1 MYFTLLFYTCV
12 YVMILLTDREVV
24 MLKFIKYFNF
34 ILLSIFI
41 TFFSNVA
48 SANDKFKIF
57 IDGIAK
63 EANAMGISKS
73 IISEFKTSTVFIPRV
88 IELDKSQPEFKLTLS
103 QYLKRVVTSSRIKK
117 ANLEYKKNKKL
128 LKTIG
133 SFYGVQPRFIVA
145 LWGIETDFGRLTGG
159 FPVISSLSTLAF
171 EGRRHDYFKKE
182 LLNAIKIIDQGHIT
196 LNKMTGSWAGAMG
209 QCQFMPSSFL
219 NYASDWDKN
228 GSKNIWSSKGDVFA
242 SAANYLKNVGW
253 SDKITWGRKVYLRNY
268 NGKFDKNKILLL
280 REWSNYNILN
290 SSKNKLPLVN
300 QKARLIIPN
309 NFGKYGYLV
318 YTNFD
323 SLLNWN
329 RSNYFAIAVGNLSD
343 SIKEN

>member
-1 MYFTLLFYTCV
+1 
-12 YVMILLTDREVV
+12 

-73 IISEFKTSTVFIPRV
+73 IISDFKTTTVFIPRV

-117 ANLEYKKNKKL
+117 ANIEYKKNKKL

-253 SDKITWGRKVYLRNY
+253 SDKITWGRKVYLGNY
-268 NGKFDKNKILLL
+268 NEKFDKNKILLL

-318 YTNFD
+318 YKNFD

-329 RSNYFAIAVGNLSD
+329 RSNFFAIAVGNLSD
-343 SIKEN
+343 SIKEK